1 MCMRAFTQL
10 TAPAPGSLVSFLPL
24 KRKRASSRQ
33 FTERSRRETLE
44 KFLSDGVK
52 SQGLPQQAA
61 EQLRLF
67 ITGGCM
73 PLPVEVNEAIDTI
86 KTSIGRL
93 RKSRPESKVDPR
105 WVKRFD
111 DVSRILKHL
120 SNLVQMMYT
129 IGVPPLFGTT
139 STPKKLAF
147 NCPLFVSIDLG
158 LRQKRRHFHGQVIF
172 QCICIPDNYFDEY
185 EEYETNDAIISS
197 SGSGLK
203 VAEGGRYD
211 ELVRRYRP
219 PGNFGSALFN
229 YYNTAPIPKVRI
241 RMVAVIKFV
250 SSSQKCIHAVF
261 RVTFF
266 NRKASRA
273 NLHGRR
279 RLQSNGVK

>member
-52 SQGLPQQAA
+52 SQGLPQRAA

-73 PLPVEVNEAIDTI
+73 PLPVEVNEAIDAI